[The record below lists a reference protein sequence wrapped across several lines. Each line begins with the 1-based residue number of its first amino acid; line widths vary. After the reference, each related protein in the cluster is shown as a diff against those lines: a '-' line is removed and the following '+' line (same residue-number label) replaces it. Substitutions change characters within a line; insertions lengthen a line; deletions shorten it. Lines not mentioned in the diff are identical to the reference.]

1 MIKVIT
7 VYHHHRSH
15 DHLSHQLVSIFYLF
29 LFLGKSSFVR
39 SRLESSVRRG
49 STLGFQNRKG
59 SLIGL
64 DNDPS
69 FIFDVDELKN
79 KVVMRQNA
87 SLQLG
92 TLYSEVYKEMQ
103 NNIKAKVINVD
114 YNNDDDMMIIVMMMI
129 IMIIMLMEVMMMMIS
144 IMFMAGMMMMMMI
157 TNMMLMLMVYHDV
170 SSLFL

>member
-15 DHLSHQLVSIFYLF
+15 YHRSHQLVSFFIF
-29 LFLGKSSFVR
+29 LFVGKSSLVR

-103 NNIKAKVINVD
+103 NNIKAKVIHID
-114 YNNDDDMMIIVMMMI
+114 YDNHNDGDNYNDYYENNDDDIMIIVM
-129 IMIIMLMEVMMMMIS
+129 S
-144 IMFMAGMMMMMMI
+144 
-157 TNMMLMLMVYHDV
+157 
-170 SSLFL
+170 